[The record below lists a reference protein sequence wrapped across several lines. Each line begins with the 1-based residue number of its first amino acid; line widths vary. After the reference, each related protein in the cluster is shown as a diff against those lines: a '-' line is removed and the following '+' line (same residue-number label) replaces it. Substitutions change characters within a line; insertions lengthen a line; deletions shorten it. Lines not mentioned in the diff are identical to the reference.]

1 LKSVDLEEYEIPNEC
16 FQSLT
21 NVDLKKIEELK
32 SRVQEEEEILK
43 ELNEMK
49 KKEKKA
55 EIECL
60 SFKSIEFLSER
71 LKLF

>member
-1 LKSVDLEEYEIPNEC
+1 L
-16 FQSLT
+16 
-21 NVDLKKIEELK
+21 DLKKIEELK
-32 SRVQEEEEILK
+32 SRVQEEEILR